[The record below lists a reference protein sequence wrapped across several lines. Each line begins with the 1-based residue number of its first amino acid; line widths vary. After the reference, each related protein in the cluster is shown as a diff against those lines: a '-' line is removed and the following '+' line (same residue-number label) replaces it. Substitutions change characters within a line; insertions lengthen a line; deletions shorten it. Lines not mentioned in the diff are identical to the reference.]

1 MGLHL
6 KKGVFGRKRML
17 VYAYNFAPGTDV
29 ESPAGRRLGAKGPT
43 LLVLR
48 RVVPTY

>member
-1 MGLHL
+1 MLTP
-6 KKGVFGRKRML
+6 KKGVFSGKRML
-17 VYAYNFAPGTDV
+17 VDTNNFAPGTDV

-43 LLVLR
+43 LLVFI